1 VLDWVCAWSRSPL
14 LERADRFRCGAQA
27 GERGSEMV
35 GWGFWAWAW
44 YRASRVKLVED
55 LSTHRA
61 RDQSVRLVTTTLFE
75 DLVIMA

>member
-1 VLDWVCAWSRSPL
+1 MA
-14 LERADRFRCGAQA
+14 
-27 GERGSEMV
+27 

-44 YRASRVKLVED
+44 YRASRVKLVEV

-61 RDQSVRLVTTTLFE
+61 RVNTVRLVTTTLFE